1 MKSLLIRR
9 IVAILAGA
17 LLLSHCAQNPVSGGK
32 DFVLM
37 SEQQEIQLGAK
48 MHQEVLQEYAAL
60 ENPELQAYV
69 NEIGQRLARQ
79 SHRPQLPWRF
89 TVVDS
94 PEVNAF
100 AVPGGG
106 IYLTRG
112 ILAYLNSE
120 AELAGVLAHE
130 IGHVTAR
137 HGVRQQSTAT
147 VAGLGAMLGSIL
159 VPGLNNRGGATLM
172 QSIAYS
178 ITAGYGREHELQSDR
193 LGAQYLAQAG
203 YAPQA
208 MIDLI
213 SVLKN
218 QELFD
223 AELAKKEGRE
233 PRRYHGTFATHPGND
248 ERLKQVVRE
257 ADRYTVKTPR
267 DNRKVYL
274 QKISGLVFGDS
285 AEQGVIRNNALLH
298 EKLGFGL
305 QFPEGWRVQN
315 QTSRVVAVSPK
326 NDALI
331 ELRPGPKHERSMETL
346 QALKLDPGARF
357 VAGNINGLPASFAAG
372 ALQGKPL
379 LVSAVVFN
387 GAQYL
392 MAGLSRDANA
402 YNQHRDTLKDAMNSF
417 HALTAAQRAAAK
429 PYQIRLVTAQPGTSF
444 SKLANASP
452 LENAG
457 AQLRL
462 LNALYPTG
470 EPQPG
475 QILKVIQ

>member
-1 MKSLLIRR
+1 MKLLVTRR
-9 IVAILAGA
+9 VVATLTGA
-17 LLLSHCAQNPVSGGK
+17 LLLSHCAQNPVTGGK

-60 ENPELQAYV
+60 DNPALQAYV
-69 NEIGQRLARQ
+69 SEIGQRLARQ

-94 PEVNAF
+94 PAVNAF

-106 IYLTRG
+106 IYITRG

-147 VAGLGAMLGSIL
+147 AAGLGAMLGSIL
-159 VPGLNNRGGATLM
+159 VPGLNNRGGATLL

-213 SVLKN
+213 GVLKN

-257 ADRYTVKTPR
+257 ANRYIVKTPR

-274 QKISGLVFGDS
+274 QKIAGLVFGDS

-305 QFPEGWRVQN
+305 QFPAGWRVQN
-315 QTSRVVAVSPK
+315 QARRVVAVSPK

-331 ELRPGPKHERSMETL
+331 ELRPGPKNDRSMETL

-372 ALQGKPL
+372 SLQGRPL

-387 GAQYL
+387 GSQYL
-392 MAGLSRDANA
+392 VAGLSRDVNA
-402 YNQHRDTLKDAMNSF
+402 YNQHGDTLKAAMNSF
-417 HALTAAQRAAAK
+417 HALTTAQRAVAK
-429 PYQIRLVTAQPGTSF
+429 PYQIRLVAAPASSSI
-444 SKLANASP
+444 SKLASASP
-452 LENAG
+452 LEHAV

-462 LNALYPTG
+462 LNGLYPNG
-470 EPQPG
+470 EPQAG